1 MKNVNLYER
10 NVLSWK
16 FCWVLSLHWKF
27 TLYQNETRNLWT
39 ESHSWSFI
47 SGKMEKY
54 EWLDE
59 FQHLIPVLN
68 FPWMFGQPKWFCNR
82 EQRKFLHGNFLLSHW
97 PVQGNIDYLSGIN
110 IYFLESKNE
119 NQLPSR
125 AVLHIV
131 VIYIGNGLKTV
142 TVNSWS
148 WRQLL

>member
-1 MKNVNLYER
+1 MKGMFCLKSFVEFCLFTGNSHFIKMKQETFER
-10 NVLSWK
+10 NP
-16 FCWVLSLHWKF
+16 
-27 TLYQNETRNLWT
+27 
-39 ESHSWSFI
+39 I
-47 SGKMEKY
+47 AGKMEKY

-59 FQHLIPVLN
+59 FQHIIPVLN

-97 PVQGNIDYLSGIN
+97 PARGNIDYLSGIN

-131 VIYIGNGLKTV
+131 GIYIGNGLKTV
-142 TVNSWS
+142 TINSWS